1 MFNIID
7 INIDKKSPQ
16 KRKFRDI
23 INIKELLEYLNNPF
37 DNKQWSYA
45 YHYTNLY
52 NLFQIYNNKSL
63 RLSQMIKMNDVFEFK
78 FAQGC
83 KNYYFCLTKGR
94 KDNKENFGMWAM
106 YGQIRNKK
114 TDKENIIDYAKQI
127 GVKIEFSRETLKK
140 IVNLNTNL
148 KFHFVAYTNL
158 INNEKQMKIKCG
170 STSTKEKIEINESL
184 YGYLKDNSWEYE
196 KEMRFCLPSGLDS
209 QDKSY
214 NDIYLDNN
222 ILNELNVLPSPR
234 YSSQE
239 CKDVFKQL
247 SKDKNI
253 SEPSFNE
260 NIYFS
265 TFQE

>member
-94 KDNKENFGMWAM
+94 
-106 YGQIRNKK
+106 
-114 TDKENIIDYAKQI
+114 
-127 GVKIEFSRETLKK
+127 
-140 IVNLNTNL
+140 
-148 KFHFVAYTNL
+148 
-158 INNEKQMKIKCG
+158 
-170 STSTKEKIEINESL
+170 
-184 YGYLKDNSWEYE
+184 
-196 KEMRFCLPSGLDS
+196 
-209 QDKSY
+209 
-214 NDIYLDNN
+214 
-222 ILNELNVLPSPR
+222 
-234 YSSQE
+234 
-239 CKDVFKQL
+239 
-247 SKDKNI
+247 
-253 SEPSFNE
+253 
-260 NIYFS
+260 
-265 TFQE
+265 